1 MTCEWALV
9 HGGTAD
15 KVSVGLP
22 ILSRLQVFSIE
33 PPGPSDAVEIAK
45 AIVAQL
51 LARLRMQDTLLF
63 DRKGLYVLAHMSP
76 RMMLLTAEKAVAAA
90 VSEGRT
96 MVLES
101 DVWAEVRLGDDGP
114 RLH

>member
-1 MTCEWALV
+1 MCV
-9 HGGTAD
+9 
-15 KVSVGLP
+15 
-22 ILSRLQVFSIE
+22 
-33 PPGPSDAVEIAK
+33 
-45 AIVAQL
+45 
-51 LARLRMQDTLLF
+51 
-63 DRKGLYVLAHMSP
+63 AHMSP

-101 DVWAEVRLGDDGP
+101 DVWAEVRLGDEGP

>member
-1 MTCEWALV
+1 MT
-9 HGGTAD
+9 GGEGRVGSRAD
-15 KVSVGLP
+15 SSVL
-22 ILSRLQVFSIE
+22 
-33 PPGPSDAVEIAK
+33 AVC
-45 AIVAQL
+45 V
-51 LARLRMQDTLLF
+51 
-63 DRKGLYVLAHMSP
+63 AHMSP

-101 DVWAEVRLGDDGP
+101 DVWAEVRLGDEGP